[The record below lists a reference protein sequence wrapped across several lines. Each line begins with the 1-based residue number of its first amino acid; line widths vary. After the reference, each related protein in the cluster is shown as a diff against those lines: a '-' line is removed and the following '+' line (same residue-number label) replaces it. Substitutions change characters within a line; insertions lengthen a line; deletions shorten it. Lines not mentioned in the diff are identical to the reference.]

1 MPVADD
7 QNTEW
12 THRSHGMLFQNRS
25 TRTTRTTTALPAGC
39 IHHEDDKFD
48 GGQPRMDHTSQG
60 RTTATTNAVNA
71 LAHYPR
77 FTIVT
82 QEHHSQYHSH
92 DEEDEEEDDEI

>member
-1 MPVADD
+1 
-7 QNTEW
+7 
-12 THRSHGMLFQNRS
+12 
-25 TRTTRTTTALPAGC
+25 
-39 IHHEDDKFD
+39 
-48 GGQPRMDHTSQG
+48 MDHTSQG